1 MINAVTSPL
10 VSTNIRD
17 TTSLRTG
24 AKSASQSC
32 HLQLDSSPLI
42 LLPPFLDS
50 QRIQRVRKYAKT
62 TRVYYSFPSCHYHS
76 DARKRQRS
84 SDDTTDSRWNN
95 SESSEDEKEREDAAL
110 DRQEVD
116 RVVREK
122 GLKEKGNLQSAKD
135 LGTHQV
141 RQRRRRRQAASQ
153 VKINFKRRCV
163 RVEALNICR
172 SRGPVD
178 PITSMPARYS
188 NNHSRI
194 TRRLVD
200 IHSTS
205 PPPGLQ
211 APTLSTP
218 TDVNEFHT
226 HSSHLF
232 RTTSIPPSRIN
243 ILFTR
248 PDADHEIQEDRRLI
262 TSRSVPSPAY
272 GLWDSRQRSYL
283 KRGKVMYMSGRGFC
297 VMEKYCTT
305 YLR

>member
-1 MINAVTSPL
+1 MRQSVDHAGHSLLPGEEQCPCANKATT
-10 VSTNIRD
+10 VSY
-17 TTSLRTG
+17 LRANFQNLFSRLDQYTRYYL
-24 AKSASQSC
+24 AKDWREVRFSKLPPSAGFQ
-32 HLQLDSSPLI
+32 PLI

-84 SDDTTDSRWNN
+84 SNDMTDSRWNN

-122 GLKEKGNLQSAKD
+122 GLKEKGNLQSA
-135 LGTHQV
+135 
-141 RQRRRRRQAASQ
+141 
-153 VKINFKRRCV
+153 VKIDFKQRCV

-188 NNHSRI
+188 KYVLNHSRI

-200 IHSTS
+200 IHPTS
-205 PPPGLQ
+205 PPPGPQ

-226 HSSHLF
+226 QSSHLF
-232 RTTSIPPSRIN
+232 HTTSIPPSTIV

-248 PDADHEIQEDRRLI
+248 PDADHEIPGGPKAHHQPLG
-262 TSRSVPSPAY
+262 A
-272 GLWDSRQRSYL
+272 
-283 KRGKVMYMSGRGFC
+283 
-297 VMEKYCTT
+297 
-305 YLR
+305 